1 MSASIAAVISP
12 SSGLAQPIV
21 PGSTYALQFT
31 LTGDSSYPT
40 GGYAFGITQ
49 IQAAIQQG
57 MNVQYIIVQSP
68 TALVGDAVG
77 TPATTAYVAGYDYLN
92 GKVQLFATG
101 AASGDALAEV
111 VADTDVHTAVV
122 RLLVFFR

>member
-1 MSASIAAVISP
+1 MAATIAAVTGA

-31 LTGDSSYPT
+31 LTGDSSYTT

-49 IQAAIQQG
+49 VQAACGQG
-57 MNVQYIIVQSP
+57 MAIQYVLVMSP

-77 TPATTAYVAGYDYLN
+77 TPATTAYIAGYDYLN
-92 GKVQLFATG
+92 SKVQLFDTG
-101 AASGDALAEV
+101 SGSGAVLAETASTTN
-111 VADTDVHTAVV
+111 VATVVV